1 MTTQAE
7 TIDARAFG
15 DARRRTR
22 AGAFGP
28 IFWAA
33 VAVNGGVMI
42 WLWLRDGGIT
52 QVHTASDLWTSAG
65 RITGLLGAYLALLQV
80 LLLARLPPLE
90 RQIGFDRLT
99 VWHRRNGKLTIYL
112 VVAHVVLITIGYAGG
127 AHLSVGSQFS
137 SFLSSYPGMIT
148 ATVGTALMI
157 SVVFTSLVIVR
168 RRLPYEAWYGLHITV
183 YAGIYLAYLH
193 QIPSG
198 NEFILKTAQS
208 DWWLALYVATL
219 ALVIVY
225 RFVHPAVLARRHR
238 LRVAEVV
245 QEAPDTVSVRIEGER
260 LDRLGAR
267 AGQFMLWRFLAP
279 GRWWQSHPFSLSA
292 APDGRSL
299 RITVKGVGD
308 YTRSL
313 AELKPGTR
321 VLAEGPYG
329 RFVADRRR
337 HERVTLI
344 AGGIGL
350 TPLRAMLEELN
361 AAPGHITLI
370 HRILGDGDRVLGDEL
385 QQLADERG
393 AIIRYVVGD
402 HRDPANAHLL
412 SSSHLLELVPE
423 IAQSDVFLCGPPQM
437 MEATHENLERA
448 GVPAA
453 QIHSER
459 FALAM

>member
-1 MTTQAE
+1 MTTQAQ
-7 TIDARAFG
+7 TIEATPFRGAGRVTARLFV
-15 DARRRTR
+15 
-22 AGAFGP
+22 P
-28 IFWAA
+28 IFWGA
-33 VAVNGGVMI
+33 VAINGCVMT

-52 QVHTASDLWTSAG
+52 QVHSASDLWTSAG
-65 RITGLLGAYLALLQV
+65 RITGLAGAYLALVQV

-127 AHLSVGSQFS
+127 AHLSIFSQFS

-148 ATVGTALMI
+148 ATIGTAMMI
-157 SVVFTSLVIVR
+157 AVVFSSIVIVR

-183 YAGIYLAYLH
+183 YAAIYLAYLH

-198 NEFILKTAQS
+198 NEFVLKTAQS

-219 ALVIVY
+219 ALLIAYRVI
-225 RFVHPAVLARRHR
+225 RPALLARRHQ

-245 QEAPDTVSVRIEGER
+245 REGVDTVSVRVEGDQLE
-260 LDRLGAR
+260 RLGAQ
-267 AGQFMLWRFLAP
+267 AGQFMLWRFLTP

-299 RITVKGVGD
+299 RITVKGVGS
-308 YTRSL
+308 YTREL
-313 AELKPGTR
+313 AALKPGTR

-329 RFVADRRR
+329 RFVARAR
-337 HERVTLI
+337 HRERVTLI

-350 TPLRAMLEELN
+350 TPLRAILEELHGP
-361 AAPGHITLI
+361 PGQIALI
-370 HRILGDGDRVLGDEL
+370 HRIIGDGDRVLSDEL
-385 QQLADERG
+385 ETLARERG
-393 AIIRYVVGD
+393 ATIHYVVGD

-412 SSSHLLELVPE
+412 SADHLLELVPE
-423 IAQSDVFLCGPPQM
+423 LARGDVFLCGPPQM
-437 MEATHENLERA
+437 MAAVRTNLEAA